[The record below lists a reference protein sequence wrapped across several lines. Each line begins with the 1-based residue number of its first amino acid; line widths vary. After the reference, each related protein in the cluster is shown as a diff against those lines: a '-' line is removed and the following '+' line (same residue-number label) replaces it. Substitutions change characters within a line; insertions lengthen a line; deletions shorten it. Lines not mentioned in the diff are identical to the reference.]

1 MTSISF
7 SRETTHQMVSEQ
19 AASLQAL
26 RKRLET
32 IQSLAM
38 SSANNLAMSRC
49 EDIQAK
55 LALDHIMQIVELT
68 K

>member
-1 MTSISF
+1 
-7 SRETTHQMVSEQ
+7 MVSEQ

-26 RKRLET
+26 RKRLEI